1 MTAMMNIPL
10 LRIERFVHG
19 PLNDA
24 LYQSAAGEPDTYDSE
39 PTQYKAN
46 WMPVAQMP
54 VEQHPTKR
62 KLRPPQRNET
72 VQQNETNNGQQQ
84 SQ

>member
-1 MTAMMNIPL
+1 MGIMMNLPSLGIG
-10 LRIERFVHG
+10 RFVHG
-19 PLNDA
+19 SLNDA
-24 LYQSAAGEPDTYDSE
+24 LYQGAAAKPDTYDCK

-46 WMPVAQMP
+46 WMPVAEMP
-54 VEQHPTKR
+54 VEQHSTKP

-72 VQQNETNNGQQQ
+72 VQQNETNNRQQQ